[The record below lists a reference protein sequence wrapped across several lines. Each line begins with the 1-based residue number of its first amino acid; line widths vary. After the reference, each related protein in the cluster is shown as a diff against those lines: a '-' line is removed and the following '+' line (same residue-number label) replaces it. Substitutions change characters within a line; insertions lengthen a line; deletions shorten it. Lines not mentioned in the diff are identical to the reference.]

1 MTVYSVVLFIHVVG
15 AVTLFAALGIEWR
28 SLRAMRRATT
38 VEEVRTLLGVA
49 AAQPAINGF
58 AAAAILLPGFYL
70 ATKLTAWSQGWISLA
85 LLGTFLIAGLGAA
98 VTGPRMR
105 GLRKA
110 CGEQTGQIPDTIR
123 QHIRNPIVRM
133 SFRMRVALGLG
144 ILFLMATKVGY
155 GVATA
160 VIVIAIVLALA
171 TSLAGGSSSSP
182 SNSASK

>member
-38 VEEVRTLLGVA
+38 VEELRTLLGVS

-70 ATKLTAWSQGWISLA
+70 AAKLTAWSQGWISLA
-85 LLGTFLIAGLGAA
+85 LLATFLIAGLGAA

-105 GLRKA
+105 ALRNA
-110 CGEQTGQIPDTIR
+110 CAGQTGQISDAIR
-123 QHIRNPIVRM
+123 QSIRNPIVRM
-133 SFRMRVALGLG
+133 SFQMRVALGLG
-144 ILFLMATKVGY
+144 VLFLMSTKVGY
-155 GVATA
+155 GLATA
-160 VIVIAIVLALA
+160 VIVIAIVLSLVS
-171 TSLAGGSSSSP
+171 SLAGGSSSSLA
-182 SNSASK
+182 NSASK